1 MQQIIT
7 EIATIADIE
16 SFLILQ
22 EKYLVVNLSEEEKKD
37 GFVTTP
43 FTVEQLTE
51 IIGKEGLFLAKQ
63 GDQVIGYAF
72 AGTWE
77 YFSQWAIVKIMAEML
92 PIDFGKYQITTEN
105 SFQYGP
111 ICIDMAFRGTGLV
124 QQLFDFMRSEMADK
138 YPVSVTFIN
147 KINERSRKAHVE
159 KLGWKIVADFQYN
172 SNNYYFLMFEMLG
185 IIEN

>member
-1 MQQIIT
+1 MQQIT
-7 EIATIADIE
+7 KEIATITDIE

-22 EKYLVVNLSEEEKKD
+22 EKYLVVNLSEEEKKE

-51 IIGKEGLFLAKQ
+51 IIGKAGLFLAKQ
-63 GDQVIGYAF
+63 GNRVVGYAF

-77 YFSQWAIVKIMAEML
+77 YFSQWAIVRQMAEML
-92 PIDFGKYQITTEN
+92 PLEYGKHQITAEN

-111 ICIDMAFRGTGLV
+111 ICIDMEFRGTGLI
-124 QQLFDFMRSEMADK
+124 QQLFDFMRSKMADK
-138 YPVSVTFIN
+138 FPVSVTFIN
-147 KINERSRKAHVE
+147 KINERSRKAHVD

-172 SNNYYFLMFEMLG
+172 SNNYYFLGFEM
-185 IIEN
+185 

>member
-1 MQQIIT
+1 MKQITT

-16 SFLILQ
+16 GFLILQ

-43 FTVEQLTE
+43 FNVEQLAE
-51 IIGKEGLFLAKQ
+51 IISRKGLFLAKQ
-63 GDQVIGYAF
+63 GNQVVGYAF

-77 YFSQWAIVKIMAEML
+77 YFSQWTIVKIMAEML
-92 PIDFGKYQITTEN
+92 PIEFGKHQIKLEN

-111 ICIDMAFRGTGLV
+111 ICIDMEFRGTGLIN
-124 QQLFDFMRSEMADK
+124 QLFDFMRSNMADK

-147 KINERSRKAHVE
+147 KINERSRKAHVD
-159 KLGWKIVADFQYN
+159 KLGWKIIAEFQFN
-172 SNNYYFLMFEMLG
+172 SNNYYFLGFEM
-185 IIEN
+185 

>member
-63 GDQVIGYAF
+63 GNRVVGYAF

-77 YFSQWAIVKIMAEML
+77 YFSQWAIVRQMAEML
-92 PIDFGKYQITTEN
+92 PIEYGKHQITAEN

-111 ICIDMAFRGTGLV
+111 ICIDMEFRGTGLI
-124 QQLFDFMRSEMADK
+124 QQLFDFMRSKMVDK
-138 YPVSVTFIN
+138 FPISVTFIN
-147 KINERSRKAHVE
+147 KINKRSRKAHVD
-159 KLGWKIVADFQYN
+159 KLGWKIIADFQYN
-172 SNNYYFLMFEMLG
+172 NNNYYFLGFEM
-185 IIEN
+185 